1 MWLLVANPAARSG
14 LAAERIAAATAALRA
29 RGLDVTLLE
38 TLPGGRTVGA
48 VATALRD
55 GAYVGVIAMGGDG
68 TFHEV
73 ANGLLQS
80 GRALPFA
87 LVAAGTGNNQARAL
101 GLPLEDLDDA
111 AARVAAGVTAP
122 MDGAYV
128 TAWDP
133 AGAPLP
139 GAWAFDSVGFG
150 FGAQALRYR
159 FEDKAEVEQM
169 PLWRAIYRDELV
181 YLGAV
186 VRAFVNASLDDH
198 TFDATVTTEHG
209 TRRYE
214 RLDDLVVNNTRFYAR
229 LWVLDP
235 TSRHDDGAMEL
246 LPIRGLDA
254 WAERALVDLDG
265 SPLREWFD
273 AAPPLLRAP
282 WFEITFAPGPDGQ
295 PVHAQVDGEPW
306 PDVGRVR
313 IVVTR
318 GVINVVV

>member
-1 MWLLVANPAARSG
+1 MWLLVANPAAHSG
-14 LAAERIAAATAALRA
+14 QAAERIAAATAALA
-29 RGLDVTLLE
+29 AHGLEVALLE
-38 TLPGGRTVGA
+38 TLPEGRTVAA
-48 VATALRD
+48 VADALRD

-73 ANGLLQS
+73 ANGLLAS
-80 GRALPFA
+80 GRALPLA
-87 LVAAGTGNNQARAL
+87 LVPAGTGNNQARAL
-101 GLPLEDLDDA
+101 ELPLEDLDAA
-111 AARVAAGVTAP
+111 AARIAAGVTAP

-133 AGAPLP
+133 DGAALP

-159 FEDKAEVEQM
+159 FEDKADVEQM

-186 VRAFVNASLDDH
+186 VRALVDASFDDH
-198 TFDATVTTEHG
+198 SFDATVTTPDGVRH
-209 TRRYE
+209 YE

-282 WFEITFAPGPDGQ
+282 WFDITFTPGADGQ

-318 GVINVVV
+318 GVLNVVI